1 MNYFLIIGTL
11 NVVTYKDVIPSVKRG
26 EVWFGHNKKNFVF
39 NVPDDYPL
47 EGSSCGIDEKG
58 RKWIELGNVRW
69 LTNIGKN
76 NRKPLTLTEHYSP
89 EKYPRYDN
97 YEAIE
102 VGKVKKIPCDYYGE
116 MGVPVSFLGKYCPE
130 QFEIIGITSSA
141 RWNGK
146 NKYARVM
153 IKKRG

>member
-11 NVVTYKDVIPSVKRG
+11 NVVTYKDVIPSV
-26 EVWFGHNKKNFVF
+26 
-39 NVPDDYPL
+39 
-47 EGSSCGIDEKG
+47 
-58 RKWIELGNVRW
+58 
-69 LTNIGKN
+69 
-76 NRKPLTLTEHYSP
+76 KPLTLTEHYSP